1 MVGRPTNI
9 KRLER
14 GCDSG
19 GGSGGGATIGRPMTA
34 GEAREQIFGY
44 VLMNDWSARNVQKW
58 EYVPLGPFT
67 LKNFATTIS
76 PWIIMTMALEPYCCT
91 TSAAEQGRDGLGDPI
106 LLEYLRDH
114 DYGEL
119 PFLFFVLAFL
129 FGLH

>member
-1 MVGRPTNI
+1 
-9 KRLER
+9 
-14 GCDSG
+14 
-19 GGSGGGATIGRPMTA
+19 MTA
-34 GEAREQIFGY
+34 GEARERIFGY

-91 TSAAEQGRDGLGDPI
+91 TSVGKQGRDGSGDPI